1 MSKLLRGTL
10 ILSGAI
16 FISKFLGMI
25 YVFPFYELVGSQG
38 GVLFYYAYSPY
49 TIMLSLSTL
58 GIPLAVSKF
67 VAKYNALEDYET
79 GRRLFNSGLLVM
91 TSAGILSFLL
101 LNLFAPFV
109 ASFIVDEGATT
120 GNTLEDVVYVI
131 RMVSFALI
139 IVPVM
144 SLIRG
149 YFQGFQSMTPTAV
162 SQVVE
167 QIIRIIVILGGS
179 YLVLRVYNGETSTA
193 IGISVF
199 AAFVGAVAS
208 MIVLWFFWMKKRPY
222 FKELNAKSATV
233 EKNSLAKI
241 YKELVTYA
249 LPFVFFSIA
258 IPLYQLVDT
267 VTYNRTLVAIGYSQ
281 QLAEQ
286 AQSVINFYGHK
297 LVMIPFSLTLAL
309 ALSLIPAITNSYT
322 LNDTKQLNRQISQSL
337 QIIIFL
343 ILPMSIGMSV
353 MSYEIYGLF
362 YGPGPEELKLGSSL
376 LKVYAPVALVFGL
389 FTVTA
394 SILQGIDQQKLS
406 VISIMI
412 GFALKASLNV
422 PLLTLFHEFGSI
434 YATMIGFTFTIVFNI
449 IVIKRNTSFSFRTVG
464 KQALMIIAI
473 TVAMIIPA
481 ILVRMGMYE
490 LVGHSRLDLLYIL
503 LASTFVA
510 GSIYVYLGFHF
521 QLFQQL
527 LGHRISFLRKRKR
540 KKTQKEG

>member
-10 ILSGAI
+10 ILSAAI

-25 YVFPFYELVGSQG
+25 YVFPFYNLVGSEG

-79 GRRLFNSGLLVM
+79 GRRLFTSGLLVM
-91 TSAGILSFLL
+91 TTAGIISFLL
-101 LNLFAPFV
+101 LNLFAPFI
-109 ASFIVDEGATT
+109 ASYIVDEGATT
-120 GNTLEDVVYVI
+120 GNTINDVVYVI

-162 SQVVE
+162 SQVIE
-167 QIIRIIVILGGS
+167 QIVRIIVILGGS
-179 YLVLRVYNGETSTA
+179 YLILRVYNGETSTA

-199 AAFVGAVAS
+199 GAFVGAIAS
-208 MIVLWFFWMKKRPY
+208 MIVLWYFWMRKRAY
-222 FKELNAKSATV
+222 FKEVYTTSTTT
-233 EKNSLAKI
+233 EKIPLAKI

-267 VTYNRTLVAIGYSQ
+267 VTYNRTLIAIGYSQ

-322 LNDTKQLNRQISQSL
+322 LNDTKLLNRQISQSL
-337 QIIIFL
+337 QIILFL
-343 ILPMSIGMSV
+343 ILPISLGMSV

-362 YGPGPEELKLGSSL
+362 YGPGLEELKLGSSL

-394 SILQGIDQQKLS
+394 SILQGIDRQKLS
-406 VISIMI
+406 VVSIVI
-412 GFALKASLNV
+412 GFAIKASLNV
-422 PLLTLFHEFGSI
+422 PLLTIFYEYGSI
-434 YATMIGFTFTIVFNI
+434 YATTIGFTFTIIFNI
-449 IVIKRNTSFSFRTVG
+449 FVIKKYTSFSFHVVG

-473 TVAMIIPA
+473 TIAMIIPA
-481 ILVRMGMYE
+481 MLVKSGMHA
-490 LVGHSRLDLLYIL
+490 LVGDQRLDLLYVL
-503 LASTFVA
+503 LASTAVA
-510 GSIYVYLGFHF
+510 GAIYVFLGWRL

-527 LGHRISFLRKRKR
+527 LGHRLSFMRKR